1 MSETTTGSAKFWGG
15 RFATA
20 PDARSEAYTSSIMF
34 DNRLVR
40 EDIRGSVAHVR
51 MLGRQSIIDQEA
63 AERIENGLWQIWDEV
78 EAGTFTFGLADED
91 IHTAVE
97 RRLRELI
104 GPDQRKLHT
113 ARSRNDQVATD
124 TRL

>member
-1 MSETTTGSAKFWGG
+1 MTTMGNEATGGAAKAWGG
-15 RFATA
+15 RFAIA
-20 PDARSEAYTSSIMF
+20 PDARSEAFTSSIMF

-51 MLGRQSIIDQEA
+51 MLGRQGIVPPSEA
-63 AERIENGLWQIWDEV
+63 AAIEDGLWRVWDEV
-78 EAGTFTFGLADED
+78 EAGTFRFGLADED

-104 GPDQRKLHT
+104 GPLQGKLHT
-113 ARSRNDQVATD
+113 ARSRNDQVA
-124 TRL
+124 

>member
-1 MSETTTGSAKFWGG
+1 MAVTDQSSAGAAKRWGA

-20 PDARSEAYTSSIMF
+20 PDARSEAFTASILF

-51 MLGRQSIIDQEA
+51 MLGRQRIIGEDDARQ
-63 AERIENGLWQIWDEV
+63 IEDGLWQVWDEA
-78 EAGTFTFGLADED
+78 EAGTFTFSLADED

-97 RRLRELI
+97 RRLR
-104 GPDQRKLHT
+104 
-113 ARSRNDQVATD
+113 
-124 TRL
+124 

>member
-1 MSETTTGSAKFWGG
+1 MNDQSSSSAAKRWGA

-20 PDARSEAYTSSIMF
+20 PDARSEAFTSSIMF

-51 MLGRQSIIDQEA
+51 MLGRQGIIGADDATQIEA
-63 AERIENGLWQIWDEV
+63 GLWQVWDEV
-78 EAGTFTFGLADED
+78 EAGTFTFSLADED

-97 RRLRELI
+97 R
-104 GPDQRKLHT
+104 
-113 ARSRNDQVATD
+113 
-124 TRL
+124 